1 MINNSGFEVIRIVTA
16 NDDMPPE
23 KVALIARR
31 FAEHLQIQGYTIEQE
46 TDTSL
51 IGGYVIFAQGTKYD
65 YSVAGQLSRIARHLK
80 TDRGDEK
87 TPEDIDDASEIH
99 RSLFESLADFK
110 ESPAMLFENDDLW
123 EGESPEQAQKREK
136 ILTDFAKATEVEQV
150 GKVLSVSDG
159 VAKVSGLENCV
170 ASELIMFSETS
181 YGIAM
186 NLEKEEVG
194 VVLLNECRDVVEG
207 VMCHRTGLTVSV
219 PVGRGMLGRVV
230 DPLGNPID
238 GKGII
243 RTTNRRPIE
252 TPAPNIV
259 QRSPICEPLQTGITA
274 IDAMTPIGR
283 GQRELIIGD
292 RQTGK
297 TAIALDTIINQRGKN
312 VLCVYV
318 AIGQKM
324 SNIVSVAKTLEQ
336 YNAMEYTVIVA
347 ASASQPASLQYI
359 APYAGCAIA
368 EEFMYSDHEDVLIVY
383 DDLSKHAQ
391 AYRAISLLLR
401 RPPGREAYP
410 GDVFYLHS
418 RLLERSAK
426 LSDAMGGGS
435 ITALPIIETLSG
447 DISAYIPTNVISIT
461 DGQIYLESELFFSG
475 QRPAI
480 NVGLSVSRVGGA
492 AQTKAMKK
500 VAGPLR
506 ISLAQAREMAA
517 FAQFGS
523 DLDPNTQKQL
533 KRGIILNEILKQEQF
548 SAMQMDEQVVMLYL
562 ATNEKLT
569 FLDKEDAK
577 KYVTEFLQRV
587 SVLHPEIMKRIT
599 DTRVLDD
606 ETKQQIDELEAEYHS
621 MFVAEHKEYQH
632 REA

>member
-517 FAQFGS
+517 FTQFGS